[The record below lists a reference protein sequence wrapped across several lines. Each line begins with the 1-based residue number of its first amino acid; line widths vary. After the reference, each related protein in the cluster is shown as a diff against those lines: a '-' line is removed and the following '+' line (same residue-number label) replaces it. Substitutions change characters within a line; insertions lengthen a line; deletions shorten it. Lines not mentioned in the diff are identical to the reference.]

1 MQAEALPITITA
13 DQGFSSALRPL
24 LHKLEMWI
32 NFQALK
38 ADWYGD
44 ENHVLTFNY
53 MFVKTLEDK
62 KQEMKVDNWVVEKG
76 FAYHYQSSSLTTN
89 AFIEIS
95 DLVKNKTGIEQ
106 AIKSRLTRVANAVAK
121 KHGLVA
127 LV

>member
-1 MQAEALPITITA
+1 MQEEMLPITITA
-13 DQGFSSALRPL
+13 DEDFSSALRPL

-44 ENHVLTFNY
+44 ENHVLTFHY
-53 MFVKTLEDK
+53 MFVKTLDDK
-62 KQEMKVDNWVVEKG
+62 KQDMAVDNWVIEKG
-76 FAYHYQSSSLTTN
+76 FAYHYQNSNLTTN
-89 AFIEIS
+89 AFIEIT
-95 DLVKNKTGIEQ
+95 DLVKNQTGVEQ
-106 AIKSRLTRVANAVAK
+106 AIKSRITRVANAVAK